1 MSRKAKSSAPPDREA
16 VMTQVRQILAE
27 HFEVGVCVVS
37 WEDAGTTFDMDF
49 KFGNS
54 HAARALARDAE
65 EILWPIEEEET
76 DEEEEV

>member
-1 MSRKAKSSAPPDREA
+1 MSRKAKSSPPPDREA
-16 VMTQVRQILAE
+16 VMTQVRQTLAE
-27 HFEVGVCVVS
+27 HFDCGVCVVS
-37 WEDAGTTFDMDF
+37 WEDQGTTFDMDF

-65 EILWPIEEEET
+65 EILWPLEEET